1 MAYVRDVMRR
11 DAILIREKDNVQKIS
26 KLLTEYKISN
36 APVVNAANEL
46 LGIVSEKDIIKA
58 MKEDDFSKFTAR
70 DIMTKGVVTVKE
82 NDPLEYV
89 VKIFID
95 KPYRKLPVLDGK
107 KVIAIINRENIIENF
122 MNNYY

>member
-11 DAILIREKDNVQKIS
+11 DAVLIKEKDNVQKIS
-26 KLLTEYKISN
+26 KLLTEHKISN

-58 MKEDDFSKFTAR
+58 MNVENFTQLTAR
-70 DIMTKGVVTVKE
+70 DIMTKTVVTVKE

-89 VKIFID
+89 AKIFTE

>member
-11 DAILIREKDNVQKIS
+11 DVILIKEKDSVQKIS
-26 KLLTEYKISN
+26 KLLTENKISN

-58 MKEDDFSKFTAR
+58 MKAENFAKLTAK
-70 DIMTKGVVTVKE
+70 DIMTKEVVSVKE

-89 VKIFID
+89 AKIFID